1 MIIGEK
7 KKVSFAEITA
17 LLSHKD
23 KKVRDNAAKAYNEIL
38 SKYIDISEAEINA
51 ILGNKKVD
59 DELRNMPRPDFSRHL
74 KDDIDSKVVDTLVK
88 SVSNRFNISR
98 KYYELKAKLAG
109 VRQLEYHERN
119 VNYGKIDKKYS
130 YEEAINLVYK
140 TFSDLDKEF
149 ADILKRFN
157 DNGQIDVYPKK
168 GKSGGAF
175 CIYWNRINPVYVLLN
190 FAGRIDDVVV
200 IAHEFGH
207 AINDELMKKKQ
218 NALNYG
224 TPTST
229 AEVASVFMEDFVI
242 REVIKHADD
251 ELRLAILLERLN
263 RDIATIQRQIAC
275 YMFEQ
280 ELHKTHRE
288 KGYLSKDEIGKLFQK
303 HMQAYMGESIEQSPG
318 SENWWSNWWHIRN
331 FFYTYSYA
339 FGGLISKSLQNL
351 VKKDHKNIEHVKEFL
366 STGLSDSPR
375 NIFMKMGID
384 ITKEEF
390 WNKGLDEIEATLNE
404 AEKLA
409 MKLGKIS

>member
-1 MIIGEK
+1 M
-7 KKVSFAEITA
+7 
-17 LLSHKD
+17 
-23 KKVRDNAAKAYNEIL
+23 
-38 SKYIDISEAEINA
+38 
-51 ILGNKKVD
+51 
-59 DELRNMPRPDFSRHL
+59 
-74 KDDIDSKVVDTLVK
+74 
-88 SVSNRFNISR
+88 
-98 KYYELKAKLAG
+98 
-109 VRQLEYHERN
+109 
-119 VNYGKIDKKYS
+119 
-130 YEEAINLVYK
+130 
-140 TFSDLDKEF
+140 
-149 ADILKRFN
+149 
-157 DNGQIDVYPKK
+157 
-168 GKSGGAF
+168 
-175 CIYWNRINPVYVLLN
+175 N

-207 AINDELMKKKQ
+207 AINDEMMKNKQ

-242 REVIKHADD
+242 QEVIKHADD
-251 ELRLAILLERLN
+251 ELRLAILMERLN

-288 KGYLSKDEIGKLFQK
+288 KGYLSKDEIGKLFKK
-303 HMQAYMGESIEQSPG
+303 HMHAYMGEYVEQSPG

-351 VKKDHKNIEHVKEFL
+351 VKKDHNNIEHVKEFL

-384 ITKEEF
+384 ITKEGF
-390 WNKGLDEIEATLNE
+390 WNNGLDEIESTLNE
-404 AEKLA
+404 AERLA
-409 MKLGKIS
+409 KKLGKI